1 MEGSLEEELVDVLSA
16 TYPLAGLIA
25 RTLPD
30 HGVRS
35 PDRDRLVKAIDKAR
49 LDAAAVAWLG
59 RLISER
65 CITLWG
71 LGGLCHG
78 FRDVIEQPWAG
89 SAETIARVV
98 RDRLPPRHPGKS
110 FELMLRDLN
119 GR

>member
-1 MEGSLEEELVDVLSA
+1 MAKTLEEELADVLSA
-16 TYPLAGLIA
+16 TYPLAEVIA

-30 HGVRS
+30 HGVKSRS
-35 PDRDRLVKAIDKAR
+35 RDRLIKAIDRAR
-49 LDAAAVAWLG
+49 LDAAAVPWLG

-78 FRDVIEQPWAG
+78 FRDVIEQPWA
-89 SAETIARVV
+89 SSSLTIARVV
-98 RDRLPPRHPGKS
+98 RERLPPRQPGKG
-110 FELMLRDLN
+110 FELMLRDMD